1 MIILDKL
8 LLLCVELYV
17 RSLIIVWVLYL
28 TNTKTSLFDNSVIK
42 FVSII
47 IFFVWIILFPVI
59 NYLNEYNS
67 QNVGKEKK

>member
-28 TNTKTSLFDNSVIK
+28 TNTSLFDNSVIK